1 MCNSLTHNVFVAD
14 AYKHVAVSPRDWRLQ
29 IFEFGGRY
37 FQDTTL
43 TFGCVRLVPPT
54 LLTIFMLLCLPIV
67 AQRCMTDPTRSYSG
81 WLRRVL
87 VSQEMRPRVSWMT

>member
-1 MCNSLTHNVFVAD
+1 MAVA
-14 AYKHVAVSPRDWRLQ
+14 PRDWRLQ

-37 FQDTTL
+37 FMDTTL
-43 TFGCVRLVPPT
+43 TFGCVRLVSPT
-54 LLTIFMLLCLPIV
+54 LLTLYMLLCFSIV

-87 VSQEMRPRVSWMT
+87 VSQERRPQVSWMT